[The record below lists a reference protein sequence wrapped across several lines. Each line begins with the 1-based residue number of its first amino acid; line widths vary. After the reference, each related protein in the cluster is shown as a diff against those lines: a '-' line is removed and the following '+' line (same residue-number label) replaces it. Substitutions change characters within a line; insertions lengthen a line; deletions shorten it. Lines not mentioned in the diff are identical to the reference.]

1 MLEVGKKTIEKV
13 QKESDVAEIDSNEM
27 RIHIRIEKKI
37 IKLLDHELGDTR
49 DMFSKMEETM
59 SSLNDLVRRVH
70 DCENVLFKTN
80 IDGRR
85 RLFEGIFSKIE
96 LIDS

>member
-1 MLEVGKKTIEKV
+1 
-13 QKESDVAEIDSNEM
+13 
-27 RIHIRIEKKI
+27 
-37 IKLLDHELGDTR
+37 
-49 DMFSKMEETM
+49 M